1 MTRLLFGLLII
12 GNFLVAVQT
21 TSVSAQPTNNV
32 LRFRGTDG
40 SGSSANVDIPT
51 KWSAQSNLKWKAAI
65 PGAGSSTPIVVG
77 DRVYVTCYSGYGT
90 DLNSTGN
97 SKSLARHLIALDLN
111 TGKKIWT
118 ASVANTSTEDQFQ
131 GFLTEHGYA
140 TSTPTSDG
148 ENIYA
153 FFGKSGVFA
162 FDKQGKQLWNTSVGT
177 ESGSRHWGSSASLI
191 GYKNLIIVNA
201 ADESQTIYG
210 LNRQTGE
217 VVWKA
222 EAAGLENTFCTPLLI
237 TIGDRTE
244 LVIAVPWEIWGLDP
258 ETGKLL
264 WYVETDLDSN
274 ICPSVV
280 AKDGIVYAMGGRRGG
295 SIAVRAGG
303 TGDVAKSHVLWKGTT
318 TSYVP
323 SPVIHKDRLYWVNDR
338 GIALCVNA
346 KTGELVYQERVGASG
361 TGRLFYASVSLINEK
376 LYAVSRHGGTV
387 IYETGDKFT
396 KITNNKHL
404 DDTAFNAS
412 PVITG
417 NHLLLRSNSHIY
429 CISQ

>member
-1 MTRLLFGLLII
+1 MTRILFGLLII
-12 GNFLVAVQT
+12 GNLLVAVQT
-21 TSVSAQPTNNV
+21 PQVSAQQTNNV

-40 SGSSANVDIPT
+40 SGITTDVDIPT
-51 KWSAQSNLKWKAAI
+51 EWSAQSNLKWKAEI

-97 SKSLARHLIALDLN
+97 AKSLARHLIAFDLN
-111 TGKKIWT
+111 TGKEIWKANVAST
-118 ASVANTSTEDQFQ
+118 APEDQFQ

-148 ENIYA
+148 ENIYT

-162 FDKQGKQLWNTSVGT
+162 FDKQGQQLWKTSVGT
-177 ESGSRHWGSSASLI
+177 ESGSRHWGSSASLVR
-191 GYKNLIIVNA
+191 YKNLIIVNA

-210 LNRQTGE
+210 LNRQTGA

-237 TIGDRTE
+237 PIGDRTE

-258 ETGKLL
+258 ETGKVL
-264 WYVETDLDSN
+264 WYAETDLDSN
-274 ICPSVV
+274 ICPSVI
-280 AKDGIVYAMGGRRGG
+280 AKDGIVYAMGGRQGG

-303 TGDVAKSHVLWKGTT
+303 KGDVAKSHVLWKGTA

-346 KTGELVYQERVGASG
+346 KTGELVYQQRVAASG

-376 LYAVSRHGGTV
+376 LYAVSRHGGTF
-387 IYETGDKFT
+387 IYETGDKF
-396 KITNNKHL
+396 KQITNNKHL

-412 PVITG
+412 PVTTG

>member
-1 MTRLLFGLLII
+1 VENI
-12 GNFLVAVQT
+12 
-21 TSVSAQPTNNV
+21 
-32 LRFRGTDG
+32 
-40 SGSSANVDIPT
+40 
-51 KWSAQSNLKWKAAI
+51 
-65 PGAGSSTPIVVG
+65 
-77 DRVYVTCYSGYGT
+77 
-90 DLNSTGN
+90 
-97 SKSLARHLIALDLN
+97 
-111 TGKKIWT
+111 
-118 ASVANTSTEDQFQ
+118 STEDPFQ

-162 FDKQGKQLWNTSVGT
+162 FDKQGKQLWKTSVGT

-210 LNRQTGE
+210 LNRKTGE

-237 TIGDRTE
+237 SLGERTE

-274 ICPSVV
+274 VCPSVI
-280 AKDGIVYAMGGRRGG
+280 AKDGIVYAMGGRQGG

-303 TGDVAKSHVLWKGTT
+303 KGDVAKSHVLWKATA

-396 KITNNKHL
+396 QIANNKHL

-412 PVITG
+412 PVVTG

>member
-1 MTRLLFGLLII
+1 MTRLLLSLLVI
-12 GNFLVAVQT
+12 GNFFVTVQT
-21 TSVSAQPTNNV
+21 PRVSAQQTNNV

-51 KWSAQSNLKWKAAI
+51 EWSAQTNLKWKAEM

-90 DLNSTGN
+90 DFNSTGN
-97 SKSLARHLIALDLN
+97 QKSLARHLIALDLN
-111 TGKKIWT
+111 TGKEIWK
-118 ASVANTSTEDQFQ
+118 ASVASTSTEDQFQ

-162 FDKQGKQLWNTSVGT
+162 FDKQGKQLWTTSVGI
-177 ESGSRHWGSSASLI
+177 ESGSKHWGSSASLVR
-191 GYKNLIIVNA
+191 YKDLIIVNA

-210 LNRQTGE
+210 LNRQTGA

-237 TIGDRTE
+237 PVGDRTE

-258 ETGKLL
+258 ATGKLL
-264 WYVETDLDSN
+264 WHVETDLDSN
-274 ICPSVV
+274 ICPSVI
-280 AKDGIVYAMGGRRGG
+280 AKDGVVYAIGGRRGG

-303 TGDVAKSHVLWKGTT
+303 KGNVANSHVLWKGTA

-323 SPVIHKDRLYWVNDR
+323 SPVIHKDRLYWVTDR
-338 GIALCVNA
+338 GIAMCVNA
-346 KTGELVYQERVGASG
+346 KTGELVYQQRVAANG

-376 LYAVSRHGGTV
+376 LYAVSRHGGTF
-387 IYETGDKFT
+387 IYATGDQFT
-396 KITNNKHL
+396 QITNNKHL

>member
-12 GNFLVAVQT
+12 GSFFVAVQT
-21 TSVSAQPTNNV
+21 SPVSAQPTNNV

-40 SGSSANVDIPT
+40 SGSSTNVDIPT
-51 KWSAQSNLKWKAAI
+51 KWSAQSNLKWKAEM

-90 DLNSTGN
+90 DLNSTGTQ
-97 SKSLARHLIALDLN
+97 KSLARHLIALDLN
-111 TGKKIWT
+111 TGKEIWT

-162 FDKQGKQLWNTSVGT
+162 FDKQGKQLWKTSVGT

-191 GYKNLIIVNA
+191 RYKNLIIVNA

-210 LNRQTGE
+210 LNRQTGA

-237 TIGDRTE
+237 PIGDRTE

-274 ICPSVV
+274 VCPSVV
-280 AKDGIVYAMGGRRGG
+280 AKDGIVYAMGGRQGG

-303 TGDVAKSHVLWKGTT
+303 KGDVAKSHVLWKGTA

-346 KTGELVYQERVGASG
+346 KTGDLVYQERVGASG

-396 KITNNKHL
+396 QTTINKHL

>member
-1 MTRLLFGLLII
+1 MIRLFFNFLVI
-12 GNFLVAVQT
+12 GNFLIAAQT
-21 TSVSAQPTNNV
+21 PQLFAQQSNNV
-32 LRFRGTDG
+32 LRFRGNDG
-40 SGSSANVDIPT
+40 NGTSANVNIPT
-51 KWSAQSNLKWKAAI
+51 EWSPQSNLKWKAQL

-90 DLNSTGN
+90 DFNSTGTQ
-97 SKSLARHLIALDLN
+97 KSLVRHLIALDLN
-111 TGKKIWT
+111 TGKEIWK
-118 ASVANTSTEDQFQ
+118 ASVENISTEDPFQ

-162 FDKQGKQLWNTSVGT
+162 FDKQGKQLWKTSVGT

-210 LNRQTGE
+210 LNRKTGE

-237 TIGDRTE
+237 SLGERTE

-274 ICPSVV
+274 VCPSVI
-280 AKDGIVYAMGGRRGG
+280 AKDGIVYAMGGRQGG

-303 TGDVAKSHVLWKGTT
+303 KGDVAKSHVLWKATA

-387 IYETGDKFT
+387 IYETGDKFRQ
-396 KITNNKHL
+396 IANNKHL

-412 PVITG
+412 PVVTG

>member
-51 KWSAQSNLKWKAAI
+51 KWSAQSNLKWKAEI

-77 DRVYVTCYSGYGT
+77 DRVYVTYYSGYGT

-111 TGKKIWT
+111 TGKEIWT
-118 ASVANTSTEDQFQ
+118 ASVVNTSTEDQFQ

-264 WYVETDLDSN
+264 WHVETDLDSN
-274 ICPSVV
+274 ICPSVI
-280 AKDGIVYAMGGRRGG
+280 AKDGIVYAMGGRTGG

-303 TGDVAKSHVLWKGTT
+303 KGDVAKTHVLWKGTA

-338 GIALCVNA
+338 GIALCANA
-346 KTGELVYQERVGASG
+346 KTGELVYQERIAASG
-361 TGRLFYASVSLINEK
+361 TGRLFYASVSLINNK
-376 LYAVSRHGGTV
+376 LYAVSRHGGTF

-396 KITNNKHL
+396 QITNNKHM
-404 DDTAFNAS
+404 DETAFNAS

-429 CISQ
+429 CIAQ

>member
-21 TSVSAQPTNNV
+21 TSVSAQPANNV

-51 KWSAQSNLKWKAAI
+51 KWPAQSNLKWKAEI

-77 DRVYVTCYSGYGT
+77 DRVYVTYYSGYGT

-111 TGKKIWT
+111 TGKEIWT
-118 ASVANTSTEDQFQ
+118 ASVVNTSTEDQFQ

-162 FDKQGKQLWNTSVGT
+162 FDKQGKQLWNTNVGT
-177 ESGSRHWGSSASLI
+177 ESGSRRWGSSASLI

-210 LNRQTGE
+210 LNRLTGE

-222 EAAGLENTFCTPLLI
+222 EAAGLENTFCTPLLV
-237 TIGDRTE
+237 TVGERTE

-274 ICPSVV
+274 ICPSVI
-280 AKDGIVYAMGGRRGG
+280 AKDGIVYAMGGRTGG

-303 TGDVAKSHVLWKGTT
+303 KGDVAKTHVLWKGTA

-323 SPVIHKDRLYWVNDR
+323 SPVIHNDRLYWVNDR
-338 GIALCVNA
+338 GIALCANA
-346 KTGELVYQERVGASG
+346 KTGELVYQERIAASG
-361 TGRLFYASVSLINEK
+361 TGRLFYASVSLINNK
-376 LYAVSRHGGTV
+376 LYAVSRHGGTF

-396 KITNNKHL
+396 QITNNKHM
-404 DDTAFNAS
+404 DETAFNAS

-429 CISQ
+429 CIAQ

>member
-51 KWSAQSNLKWKAAI
+51 KWSAQSNLKWKAEI

-90 DLNSTGN
+90 DLNFTGN

-111 TGKKIWT
+111 TGKEIWT

-274 ICPSVV
+274 ICPSVI
-280 AKDGIVYAMGGRRGG
+280 AKDGIVYAMGGRTGG

-303 TGDVAKSHVLWKGTT
+303 KGDVAKTHVLWKGTA

-338 GIALCVNA
+338 GIALCANA
-346 KTGELVYQERVGASG
+346 KTGELVYQERIAASG
-361 TGRLFYASVSLINEK
+361 TGRLFYASVSLINNK
-376 LYAVSRHGGTV
+376 LYAVSRHGGTF

-396 KITNNKHL
+396 QITNNKHM
-404 DDTAFNAS
+404 DETAFNAS

>member
-1 MTRLLFGLLII
+1 MTRLLFSLLII
-12 GNFLVAVQT
+12 GNFFVTVQPP
-21 TSVSAQPTNNV
+21 VSAQQVDNV

-51 KWSAQSNLKWKAAI
+51 EWSAQSNLKWKAQI

-77 DRVYVTCYSGYGT
+77 DRIYVTCYSGYCT

-97 SKSLARHLIALDLN
+97 QKSLARHLISLDLN
-111 TGKKIWT
+111 TGKEIWK
-118 ASVANTSTEDQFQ
+118 ASVVSTSTEDQFQ

-148 ENIYA
+148 ENIYT

-162 FDKQGKQLWNTSVGT
+162 FDKQGKQLWTTSVGI
-177 ESGSRHWGSSASLI
+177 ESGSKHWGSSASLVR
-191 GYKNLIIVNA
+191 YKDLIIVNA

-210 LNRQTGE
+210 LNRQTGA

-237 TIGDRTE
+237 PVGDRTE

-258 ETGKLL
+258 ATGKLL
-264 WYVETDLDSN
+264 WHVETDLDSN
-274 ICPSVV
+274 ICPSVI
-280 AKDGIVYAMGGRRGG
+280 AKDGIVYAIGGRRGG

-303 TGDVAKSHVLWKGTT
+303 KGDVANSHVLWKGTA

-338 GIALCVNA
+338 GIAFCVNA
-346 KTGELVYQERVGASG
+346 KTGELVYQQRVAADG
-361 TGRLFYASVSLINEK
+361 TGRLFYASVSLINEN
-376 LYAVSRHGGTV
+376 LYAVSRHGGTF

-396 KITNNKHL
+396 QITNNKHL

>member
-12 GNFLVAVQT
+12 SNFLVAVQT

-51 KWSAQSNLKWKAAI
+51 KWSAQSNLKWKAEI

-111 TGKKIWT
+111 TGKEIWT
-118 ASVANTSTEDQFQ
+118 ASVVNTSTEDQFQ

-274 ICPSVV
+274 ICPSVI
-280 AKDGIVYAMGGRRGG
+280 AKDGIVYAMGGRTGG

-303 TGDVAKSHVLWKGTT
+303 KGDVAKTHVLWKGTA

-338 GIALCVNA
+338 GIALCANA
-346 KTGELVYQERVGASG
+346 KTGELVYQERIAASG
-361 TGRLFYASVSLINEK
+361 TGRLFYASVSLINNK
-376 LYAVSRHGGTV
+376 LYAVSRHGGTF

-396 KITNNKHL
+396 QITNNKHM
-404 DDTAFNAS
+404 DETAFNAS

-429 CISQ
+429 CIAQ

>member
-1 MTRLLFGLLII
+1 MIRLFFNFLVI
-12 GNFLVAVQT
+12 GNFLIAAQT
-21 TSVSAQPTNNV
+21 PQLFAQQSNNV
-32 LRFRGTDG
+32 LRFRGNDG
-40 SGSSANVDIPT
+40 NGTSANVNIPT
-51 KWSAQSNLKWKAAI
+51 EWSPQSNLKWKAQL

-90 DLNSTGN
+90 DLNSTGTQ
-97 SKSLARHLIALDLN
+97 KSLVRHLIALDLN
-111 TGKKIWT
+111 TGKEIWK
-118 ASVANTSTEDQFQ
+118 ASVENISTEDPFQ

-162 FDKQGKQLWNTSVGT
+162 FDKQGKQLWKTSVGT

-210 LNRQTGE
+210 LNRKTGE

-237 TIGDRTE
+237 SLGERTE

-274 ICPSVV
+274 VCPSVI
-280 AKDGIVYAMGGRRGG
+280 AKDGIVYAMGGRQGG

-303 TGDVAKSHVLWKGTT
+303 KGDVAKSHVLWKATA

-396 KITNNKHL
+396 QIANNKHL

-412 PVITG
+412 PVVTG

>member
-1 MTRLLFGLLII
+1 MIRLFFNFLVI
-12 GNFLVAVQT
+12 GNFLIAAQT
-21 TSVSAQPTNNV
+21 PQLFAQQSNNV
-32 LRFRGTDG
+32 LRFRGNDG
-40 SGSSANVDIPT
+40 NGTSANVNIPT
-51 KWSAQSNLKWKAAI
+51 EWSPQSNLKWKAQL

-77 DRVYVTCYSGYGT
+77 NRIYVTCYSGYGT
-90 DLNSTGN
+90 DLNSTGTQ
-97 SKSLARHLIALDLN
+97 KSLVRHLIALDLN
-111 TGKKIWT
+111 TGKEIWK
-118 ASVANTSTEDQFQ
+118 ASVENISTEDPFQ

-162 FDKQGKQLWNTSVGT
+162 FDKQGKQLWKTSVGT

-210 LNRQTGE
+210 LNRKTGE

-237 TIGDRTE
+237 SLGERTE

-274 ICPSVV
+274 VCPSVI
-280 AKDGIVYAMGGRRGG
+280 AKDGIVYAMGGRQGG

-303 TGDVAKSHVLWKGTT
+303 KGDVAKSHVLWKATA

-396 KITNNKHL
+396 QIANNKHL

-412 PVITG
+412 PVVTG

>member
-1 MTRLLFGLLII
+1 MTRLLVGLLII

-21 TSVSAQPTNNV
+21 PQVSAQQTNNV

-40 SGSSANVDIPT
+40 SGSSADVDIPT
-51 KWSAQSNLKWKAAI
+51 EWSAQSNLKWKAKI

-97 SKSLARHLIALDLN
+97 QKSLARHLIALDLN
-111 TGKKIWT
+111 TGKEIWK
-118 ASVANTSTEDQFQ
+118 ASVASTSTEDQFQ

-162 FDKQGKQLWNTSVGT
+162 FDKQGNQLWKTSVGT
-177 ESGSRHWGSSASLI
+177 ESGSRHWGSSASLV

-210 LNRQTGE
+210 LNRQTGA

-237 TIGDRTE
+237 PIGDRTE

-274 ICPSVV
+274 VCPSVV
-280 AKDGIVYAMGGRRGG
+280 AKDGIVYAMGGRQGG

-303 TGDVAKSHVLWKGTT
+303 TGDVAKSHVLWKGTA

>member
-1 MTRLLFGLLII
+1 MIRLFFNFLVI
-12 GNFLVAVQT
+12 GNFLIAAQT
-21 TSVSAQPTNNV
+21 PQVFAQQTNNV
-32 LRFRGTDG
+32 LRFRGNDG
-40 SGSSANVDIPT
+40 NGTSANVNIPT
-51 KWSAQSNLKWKAAI
+51 EWSPQSNLKWKAQL

-90 DLNSTGN
+90 DFNSTGTQ
-97 SKSLARHLIALDLN
+97 KSLVRHLIALDLN
-111 TGKKIWT
+111 TGKEIWK
-118 ASVANTSTEDQFQ
+118 ANVENISTEDPFQ

-162 FDKQGKQLWNTSVGT
+162 FDKQGKQLWKTSVGT

-210 LNRQTGE
+210 LNRKTGE

-237 TIGDRTE
+237 SLGERTE

-274 ICPSVV
+274 VCPSVI
-280 AKDGIVYAMGGRRGG
+280 AKDGIVYAMGGRQGG

-303 TGDVAKSHVLWKGTT
+303 QGDVAKSHVLWKATA

-387 IYETGDKFT
+387 IYETGDKFRQ
-396 KITNNKHL
+396 IANNKHL

-412 PVITG
+412 PVVTG

>member
-1 MTRLLFGLLII
+1 MTRLLLGLIML
-12 GNFLVAVQT
+12 GNFLVAVP
-21 TSVSAQPTNNV
+21 TSPVFAQPANNV

-40 SGSSANVDIPT
+40 SGSSTNVDIPT
-51 KWSAQSNLKWKAAI
+51 KWSAQSNLKWKAEI

-97 SKSLARHLIALDLN
+97 SKSLARHLIAFDLN
-111 TGKKIWT
+111 TGKEIWT

-162 FDKQGKQLWNTSVGT
+162 FDKQGKQLWNTNVGT
-177 ESGSRHWGSSASLI
+177 ESGSRRWGSSASLI
-191 GYKNLIIVNA
+191 AYKNLIIVNA

-210 LNRQTGE
+210 LNRLTGE
-217 VVWKA
+217 VAWKA
-222 EAAGLENTFCTPLLI
+222 EAAGLENTFCTPLLV
-237 TIGDRTE
+237 TVGGRTE

-274 ICPSVV
+274 ICPSVI
-280 AKDGIVYAMGGRRGG
+280 AKDGIVYAMGGRTGG

-303 TGDVAKSHVLWKGTT
+303 KGDVAKTHVLWKGTA

-323 SPVIHKDRLYWVNDR
+323 SPVIHNDRLYWVNDR
-338 GIALCVNA
+338 GIALCANA
-346 KTGELVYQERVGASG
+346 KTGELVYQERIAASG
-361 TGRLFYASVSLINEK
+361 TGRLFYASVSLINNK
-376 LYAVSRHGGTV
+376 LYAVSRHGGTF
-387 IYETGDKFT
+387 IYATGDEFT
-396 KITNNKHL
+396 QITNNKHM
-404 DDTAFNAS
+404 DETAFNAS
-412 PVITG
+412 PVISG

>member
-1 MTRLLFGLLII
+1 MTRLLFGLLIN

-51 KWSAQSNLKWKAAI
+51 KWSAQSNLKWKAEI

-111 TGKKIWT
+111 TGKEIWT

-274 ICPSVV
+274 ICPSVI
-280 AKDGIVYAMGGRRGG
+280 AKDGIVYAMGGRTGG

-303 TGDVAKSHVLWKGTT
+303 KGDVAKTHVLWKGTA

-338 GIALCVNA
+338 GIALCANA
-346 KTGELVYQERVGASG
+346 KTGELVYQERIAASG
-361 TGRLFYASVSLINEK
+361 TGRLFYASVSLINNK
-376 LYAVSRHGGTV
+376 LYAVSRHGGTF

-396 KITNNKHL
+396 QITNNKHM
-404 DDTAFNAS
+404 DETAFNAS

>member
-1 MTRLLFGLLII
+1 MIRLFFNFLVI
-12 GNFLVAVQT
+12 GNFLIAAQT
-21 TSVSAQPTNNV
+21 PQVFAQQTNNV
-32 LRFRGTDG
+32 LRFRGNDG
-40 SGSSANVDIPT
+40 NGTSANVNIPT
-51 KWSAQSNLKWKAAI
+51 EWSPQSNLKWKAQL

-90 DLNSTGN
+90 DFNSTGTQ
-97 SKSLARHLIALDLN
+97 KSLVRHLIALDLN
-111 TGKKIWT
+111 TGKEIWK
-118 ASVANTSTEDQFQ
+118 ANVENISTEDPFQ

-162 FDKQGKQLWNTSVGT
+162 FDKQGKQLWKTSVGT

-210 LNRQTGE
+210 LNRKTGE

-237 TIGDRTE
+237 SLGERTE

-274 ICPSVV
+274 VCPSVI
-280 AKDGIVYAMGGRRGG
+280 AKDGIVYAMGGRQGG

-303 TGDVAKSHVLWKGTT
+303 KGDVAKSHVLWKATA

-387 IYETGDKFT
+387 IYETGDKFRQ
-396 KITNNKHL
+396 IANNKHL

-412 PVITG
+412 PVVTG

>member
-1 MTRLLFGLLII
+1 MTRLIFGLLII

-111 TGKKIWT
+111 TGKEIWT

-274 ICPSVV
+274 ICPSVI
-280 AKDGIVYAMGGRRGG
+280 AKDGIVYAMGGRTGG

-303 TGDVAKSHVLWKGTT
+303 KGDVAKTHVLWKGTA

-338 GIALCVNA
+338 GIALCANA
-346 KTGELVYQERVGASG
+346 KTGELVYQERIAASG
-361 TGRLFYASVSLINEK
+361 TGRLFYASVSLINNK
-376 LYAVSRHGGTV
+376 LYAVSRHGGTF

-396 KITNNKHL
+396 QITNNKHM
-404 DDTAFNAS
+404 DETAFNAS

>member
-51 KWSAQSNLKWKAAI
+51 KWSAQSNLKWKAEI

-111 TGKKIWT
+111 TGKEIWT

-191 GYKNLIIVNA
+191 GYNNLIIVNA

-274 ICPSVV
+274 ICPSVI
-280 AKDGIVYAMGGRRGG
+280 AKDGIVYAMGGRTGG

-303 TGDVAKSHVLWKGTT
+303 KGDVAKTHVLWKGTA

-338 GIALCVNA
+338 GIALCANA
-346 KTGELVYQERVGASG
+346 KTGELVYQERIAASG
-361 TGRLFYASVSLINEK
+361 TGRLFYASVSLINNK
-376 LYAVSRHGGTV
+376 LYAVSRHGGTF

-396 KITNNKHL
+396 QITNNKHM
-404 DDTAFNAS
+404 DETAFNAS

>member
-51 KWSAQSNLKWKAAI
+51 KWSAQSNLKWKAEI

-111 TGKKIWT
+111 TGKEIWT

-274 ICPSVV
+274 ICPSVI
-280 AKDGIVYAMGGRRGG
+280 AKDGIVYAMGGRTGG

-303 TGDVAKSHVLWKGTT
+303 KGDVAKTHVLWKGTA

-338 GIALCVNA
+338 GIALCANA
-346 KTGELVYQERVGASG
+346 KTGELVYQERIAASG
-361 TGRLFYASVSLINEK
+361 TGRLFYASVSLINNK
-376 LYAVSRHGGTV
+376 LYAVSRHGGTF

-396 KITNNKHL
+396 QITNNKHM
-404 DDTAFNAS
+404 DETAFNAS

>member
-1 MTRLLFGLLII
+1 MIRLFFNFLVI
-12 GNFLVAVQT
+12 GNFLIAAQT
-21 TSVSAQPTNNV
+21 PQLFAQQSNNV
-32 LRFRGTDG
+32 LRFRGNDG
-40 SGSSANVDIPT
+40 NGTSANVNIPT
-51 KWSAQSNLKWKAAI
+51 EWSPQSNLKWKAQL

-77 DRVYVTCYSGYGT
+77 NRIYVTCYSGYGT
-90 DLNSTGN
+90 DLNSTGTQ
-97 SKSLARHLIALDLN
+97 KSLVRHLIALDLN
-111 TGKKIWT
+111 TGKEIWK
-118 ASVANTSTEDQFQ
+118 ASVENISTEDPFQ

-162 FDKQGKQLWNTSVGT
+162 FDKQGKQLWKTSVGT

-210 LNRQTGE
+210 LNRKTGE

-237 TIGDRTE
+237 SLGERTE

-274 ICPSVV
+274 VCPSVI
-280 AKDGIVYAMGGRRGG
+280 AKDGIVYAMGGRQGG

-303 TGDVAKSHVLWKGTT
+303 KGDVAKSHVLWKATA

-396 KITNNKHL
+396 QIANNKHL

-412 PVITG
+412 PVVTG
-417 NHLLLRSNSHIY
+417 NHLLLRSNSYIY

>member
-111 TGKKIWT
+111 TGKEIWT

-274 ICPSVV
+274 ICPSVI
-280 AKDGIVYAMGGRRGG
+280 AKDGIVYAMGGRTGG

-303 TGDVAKSHVLWKGTT
+303 KGDVAKTHVLWKGTA

-338 GIALCVNA
+338 GIALCANA
-346 KTGELVYQERVGASG
+346 KTGELVYQERIAASG
-361 TGRLFYASVSLINEK
+361 TGRLFYASVSLINNK
-376 LYAVSRHGGTV
+376 LYAVSRHGGTF

-396 KITNNKHL
+396 QITNNKHM
-404 DDTAFNAS
+404 DETAFNAS

>member
-51 KWSAQSNLKWKAAI
+51 KWSTQSNLKWKAEI

-77 DRVYVTCYSGYGT
+77 DRVYVTYYSGYGT
-90 DLNSTGN
+90 DLTSTGN

-111 TGKKIWT
+111 TGKEIWT
-118 ASVANTSTEDQFQ
+118 ASVVNTSTEDQFQ

-264 WYVETDLDSN
+264 WHVETDLDSN
-274 ICPSVV
+274 ICPSVI
-280 AKDGIVYAMGGRRGG
+280 AKNGIVYAMGGRTGG

-303 TGDVAKSHVLWKGTT
+303 KGDVAKTHVLWKGTA

-338 GIALCVNA
+338 GIALCANA
-346 KTGELVYQERVGASG
+346 KTGELVYQERIAASG
-361 TGRLFYASVSLINEK
+361 TGRLFYASVSLINNK
-376 LYAVSRHGGTV
+376 LYAVSRHGGTF

-396 KITNNKHL
+396 QITNNKHM
-404 DDTAFNAS
+404 DETAFNAS

-429 CISQ
+429 CIAQ

>member
-1 MTRLLFGLLII
+1 MTRLLLSLLVI
-12 GNFLVAVQT
+12 GNFFVIVQT
-21 TSVSAQPTNNV
+21 PRVSAQQTNNV

-51 KWSAQSNLKWKAAI
+51 EWSAQSNLKWKAEM

-90 DLNSTGN
+90 DFNSTGN
-97 SKSLARHLIALDLN
+97 QKSLARHLIALDLN
-111 TGKKIWT
+111 TGKEIWK
-118 ASVANTSTEDQFQ
+118 ASVASTSTEDQFQ

-162 FDKQGKQLWNTSVGT
+162 FDKQGKQLWTTSVGI
-177 ESGSRHWGSSASLI
+177 ESGSKHWGSSASLVR
-191 GYKNLIIVNA
+191 YKDLIIVNA

-210 LNRQTGE
+210 LNRQTGA

-237 TIGDRTE
+237 PVGDRTE

-258 ETGKLL
+258 ATGKLL
-264 WYVETDLDSN
+264 WHVETDLDSN
-274 ICPSVV
+274 ICPSVI
-280 AKDGIVYAMGGRRGG
+280 AKDGIVYAIGGRRGG

-303 TGDVAKSHVLWKGTT
+303 KGDVVNSHVLWKGTA

-323 SPVIHKDRLYWVNDR
+323 SPVIHKDRLYWVTDR

-346 KTGELVYQERVGASG
+346 KTGELVYQQRVAVNG

-376 LYAVSRHGGTV
+376 LYAVSRHGGTF

-396 KITNNKHL
+396 QITNNKHL

>member
-1 MTRLLFGLLII
+1 MIRLFFNFLVI
-12 GNFLVAVQT
+12 GNFLIAAQT
-21 TSVSAQPTNNV
+21 PQLFAQQSNNV
-32 LRFRGTDG
+32 LRFRGNDG
-40 SGSSANVDIPT
+40 NGTSANVNIPT
-51 KWSAQSNLKWKAAI
+51 EWSPQSNLKWKAQL

-77 DRVYVTCYSGYGT
+77 NRIYVTCYSGYGT
-90 DLNSTGN
+90 DLNSTGTQ
-97 SKSLARHLIALDLN
+97 KSLVRHLIALDLN
-111 TGKKIWT
+111 TGKEIWK
-118 ASVANTSTEDQFQ
+118 ASVENISTEDPFQ

-162 FDKQGKQLWNTSVGT
+162 FDKQGKQLWKTSVGT

-210 LNRQTGE
+210 LNRKTGE

-237 TIGDRTE
+237 SLGERTE

-274 ICPSVV
+274 VCPSVI
-280 AKDGIVYAMGGRRGG
+280 AKDGIVYAMGGRQGG

-303 TGDVAKSHVLWKGTT
+303 QGDVAKSHVLWKATA

-387 IYETGDKFT
+387 IYETGDKFRQ
-396 KITNNKHL
+396 IANNKHL

-412 PVITG
+412 PVVTG

>member
-12 GNFLVAVQT
+12 VNLLVALQT
-21 TSVSAQPTNNV
+21 PQVSAQQTNNV

-40 SGSSANVDIPT
+40 SGSSADVDIPT
-51 KWSAQSNLKWKAAI
+51 EWSAQSNLKWKAEI

-97 SKSLARHLIALDLN
+97 QKSLARHLIALDLN
-111 TGKKIWT
+111 TGKEIWK
-118 ASVANTSTEDQFQ
+118 ASVASTSTEDQFQ

-162 FDKQGKQLWNTSVGT
+162 FDKQGNQLWKTSVGT
-177 ESGSRHWGSSASLI
+177 ESGSRHWGSSASLV

-237 TIGDRTE
+237 PIGDRTE

-274 ICPSVV
+274 VCPSVV
-280 AKDGIVYAMGGRRGG
+280 AKDGIVYAMGGRQGG

-303 TGDVAKSHVLWKGTT
+303 KGDVAKSHVLWKGTA

-346 KTGELVYQERVGASG
+346 KTGELVYQERLGASG

>member
-51 KWSAQSNLKWKAAI
+51 KWSAQSNLKWKAEI

-90 DLNSTGN
+90 DLNSAGN

-111 TGKKIWT
+111 TGKEIWT
-118 ASVANTSTEDQFQ
+118 ASVVNTSTEDQFQ

-274 ICPSVV
+274 VCPSVI
-280 AKDGIVYAMGGRRGG
+280 AKDGIVYAMGGRTGG

-303 TGDVAKSHVLWKGTT
+303 KGDVAKTHVLWKGTA

-338 GIALCVNA
+338 GIALCANA
-346 KTGELVYQERVGASG
+346 KTGELVYQERIAASG
-361 TGRLFYASVSLINEK
+361 TGRLFYASVSLINNK
-376 LYAVSRHGGTV
+376 LYAVSRHGGTF

-396 KITNNKHL
+396 QITNNKHM
-404 DDTAFNAS
+404 DETAFNAS

-429 CISQ
+429 CIAQ

>member
-1 MTRLLFGLLII
+1 MTRLIFGLLII

-51 KWSAQSNLKWKAAI
+51 KWSAQSNLKWKAEI

-111 TGKKIWT
+111 TGKEIWT

-274 ICPSVV
+274 ICPSVI
-280 AKDGIVYAMGGRRGG
+280 AKDGIVYAMGGRTGG

-303 TGDVAKSHVLWKGTT
+303 KGDVAKTHVLWKGTA

-338 GIALCVNA
+338 GIALCANA
-346 KTGELVYQERVGASG
+346 KTGELVYQERIAASG
-361 TGRLFYASVSLINEK
+361 TGRLFYASVSLINNK
-376 LYAVSRHGGTV
+376 LYAVSRHGGTF

-396 KITNNKHL
+396 QITNNKHM
-404 DDTAFNAS
+404 DETAFNAS

>member
-1 MTRLLFGLLII
+1 MIRLFFNFLVI
-12 GNFLVAVQT
+12 GNFLIAAQT
-21 TSVSAQPTNNV
+21 PQLFAQQSNNV
-32 LRFRGTDG
+32 LRFRGNDG
-40 SGSSANVDIPT
+40 NGTSANGNIPT
-51 KWSAQSNLKWKAAI
+51 EWSPQSNLKWKAQL

-77 DRVYVTCYSGYGT
+77 NRIYVTCYSGYGT
-90 DLNSTGN
+90 DLNSTGTQ
-97 SKSLARHLIALDLN
+97 KSLVRHLIALDLN
-111 TGKKIWT
+111 TGKEIWK
-118 ASVANTSTEDQFQ
+118 ASVENISTEDPFQ

-162 FDKQGKQLWNTSVGT
+162 FDKQGKQLWKTSVGT

-210 LNRQTGE
+210 LNRKTGE

-237 TIGDRTE
+237 SLGERTE

-274 ICPSVV
+274 VCPSVI
-280 AKDGIVYAMGGRRGG
+280 AKDGIVYAMGGRQGG

-303 TGDVAKSHVLWKGTT
+303 QGDVAKSHVLWKATA

-396 KITNNKHL
+396 QIANNKHL

-412 PVITG
+412 PVVTG

>member
-1 MTRLLFGLLII
+1 MIRLFFNFLVI
-12 GNFLVAVQT
+12 GNFLIAAQT
-21 TSVSAQPTNNV
+21 PQVFAQQTNNV
-32 LRFRGTDG
+32 LRFRGNDG
-40 SGSSANVDIPT
+40 NGTSANVNIPT
-51 KWSAQSNLKWKAAI
+51 EWSPQSNLKWKAQL

-77 DRVYVTCYSGYGT
+77 NRIYVTCYSGYGT
-90 DLNSTGN
+90 DLNSTGTQ
-97 SKSLARHLIALDLN
+97 KSLVRHLIALDLN
-111 TGKKIWT
+111 TGKEIWK
-118 ASVANTSTEDQFQ
+118 ASVENISTEDPFQ

-162 FDKQGKQLWNTSVGT
+162 FDKQGKQLWKTSVGT

-210 LNRQTGE
+210 LNRKTGE

-237 TIGDRTE
+237 SLGERTE

-274 ICPSVV
+274 VCPSVI
-280 AKDGIVYAMGGRRGG
+280 AKDGIVYAMGGRQGG

-303 TGDVAKSHVLWKGTT
+303 KGDVAKSHVLWKATA

-396 KITNNKHL
+396 QIANNKHL

-412 PVITG
+412 PVVTG

>member
-21 TSVSAQPTNNV
+21 TSVSAQPANNV

-51 KWSAQSNLKWKAAI
+51 KWSAQSNLKWKAEI

-77 DRVYVTCYSGYGT
+77 DRVYVTYYSGYGT

-111 TGKKIWT
+111 TGKEIWT
-118 ASVANTSTEDQFQ
+118 ASVVNTSTEDQFQ

-264 WYVETDLDSN
+264 WHVETDLDSN
-274 ICPSVV
+274 ICPSVI
-280 AKDGIVYAMGGRRGG
+280 AKDGIVYAMGGRTGG

-303 TGDVAKSHVLWKGTT
+303 KGDVAKTHVLWKGTA

-338 GIALCVNA
+338 GIALCANA
-346 KTGELVYQERVGASG
+346 KTGELVYQERIAASG
-361 TGRLFYASVSLINEK
+361 TGRLFYASVSLINNK
-376 LYAVSRHGGTV
+376 LYAVSRHGGTF

-396 KITNNKHL
+396 QITNNKHM
-404 DDTAFNAS
+404 DETAFNAS

-429 CISQ
+429 CIAQ

>member
-1 MTRLLFGLLII
+1 MTRLLFSLLII
-12 GNFLVAVQT
+12 GNFFVTVQPP
-21 TSVSAQPTNNV
+21 VSAQQVDNV

-51 KWSAQSNLKWKAAI
+51 EWSAQSNLKWKAQI

-77 DRVYVTCYSGYGT
+77 DRIYVTCYSGYGT

-97 SKSLARHLIALDLN
+97 QKSLARHLISLDLN
-111 TGKKIWT
+111 TGKEIWK
-118 ASVANTSTEDQFQ
+118 ASVVSTSTEDQFQ

-148 ENIYA
+148 ENIYT

-162 FDKQGKQLWNTSVGT
+162 FDKQGKQLWTTSVGI
-177 ESGSRHWGSSASLI
+177 ESGSKHWGSSASLVR
-191 GYKNLIIVNA
+191 YKDLIIVNA

-210 LNRQTGE
+210 LNRQTGA

-237 TIGDRTE
+237 PVGDRTE

-258 ETGKLL
+258 ATGKLL
-264 WYVETDLDSN
+264 WHVETDLDSN
-274 ICPSVV
+274 ICPSVI
-280 AKDGIVYAMGGRRGG
+280 AKDGIVYAIGGRRGG

-303 TGDVAKSHVLWKGTT
+303 KGDVANSHVLWKGTA

-338 GIALCVNA
+338 GIAFCVNA
-346 KTGELVYQERVGASG
+346 KTGELVYQQRVAADG
-361 TGRLFYASVSLINEK
+361 TGRLFYASVSLINEH
-376 LYAVSRHGGTV
+376 LYAVSRHGGTF

-396 KITNNKHL
+396 QITNNKHL